1 MTHAGSTR
9 LVVADDEADI
19 RKLVTFTLRRRGHTV
34 LEATTGDE
42 AYALIASER
51 PDLAILDVMMPGMT
65 GVEVA
70 RKLSTQ
76 DELSAIP
83 VVLLSAKGQAREI
96 EEGLGSGA
104 SAYMV
109 KPFSPSALAKKV
121 DELLT
126 GAEDR
131 HGETTHAP

>member
-1 MTHAGSTR
+1 MTHAGSPR

-34 LEATTGDE
+34 LEATNGDE
-42 AYALIASER
+42 AYDLIAAER

-70 RKLSTQ
+70 RKLSTH

-96 EEGLGSGA
+96 EEGLRSGA

-121 DELLT
+121 DELLA
-126 GAEDR
+126 GAGER
-131 HGETTHAP
+131 HEETTHAP